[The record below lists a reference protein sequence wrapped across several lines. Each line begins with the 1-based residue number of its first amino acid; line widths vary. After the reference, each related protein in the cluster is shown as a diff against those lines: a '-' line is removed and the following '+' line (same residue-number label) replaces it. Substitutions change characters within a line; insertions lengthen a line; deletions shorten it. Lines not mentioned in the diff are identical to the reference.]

1 MPVSPRDFELYSRMT
16 GTPMPSDPMSR
27 MQMAPAVYD
36 FTKNFA
42 KKPNILEKT
51 GNLVKTVGKIG
62 LMGLGQGFKQSQA
75 NEQRAIEEQLRAK
88 AEAKQAE
95 ALVTGDSGVEVTSEP
110 LTAGERL
117 IDRKMKAKREEAEI
131 DQKTRDDK
139 QAKAIELL
147 QLKKQ
152 DLVKSEP
159 KPIGKTPDGQLLYDA
174 ADLNSQQ
181 PTTADNYQQDFV
193 PNQTSS
199 GLIDRKIEQGSQIA
213 DETPNVAEVLSE
225 SQDSRQSEF
234 ADPEDV
240 QKQMESDMIGGSLGK
255 NQLSKFLKQKGLD
268 QALLGAVG
276 DRTTETPRIG
286 DDSPLLDHPDV
297 IGGEDDNNLPS
308 GMNTGATK
316 NLSSFY
322 KEMRKMDAQERLK
335 NVSPSDRQVNP
346 LEQRAIDNQE
356 AIDSGFMSMTDEERA
371 NETARLG
378 GDRIREIAKKS
389 PDAISQTDLKRTGLL
404 SGQLTRFP
412 AGEET
417 RKAEERK
424 RLRRERNA
432 NMPTSEKA
440 EDFTAKF
447 VEGARSDIVRGQRG
461 NQSLGITRIP
471 ATNGDSQVGFVLA
484 NRPIDQAPSTAT
496 TYGFGVAP
504 GAEDI
509 IKGSLDA
516 NTFDSYMDRGMKE
529 ARQGKKRKAGEIFEY
544 LPQSARVVGG
554 TASLGDIVM

>member
-42 KKPNILEKT
+42 KKPNLLEKT

-62 LMGLGQGFKQSQA
+62 LMGLGQGFAQSQA
-75 NEQRAIEEQLRAK
+75 NEQRGIEEQLRAK

-147 QLKKQ
+147 QIKKQ
-152 DLVKSEP
+152 DLVGTP
-159 KPIGKTPDGQLLYDA
+159 KIEEEI
-174 ADLNSQQ
+174 QQ

-193 PNQTSS
+193 ANQTSS
-199 GLIDRKIEQGSQIA
+199 GLIDRKMEQGSQIA

-255 NQLSKFLKQKGLD
+255 SQLSKFLKQKGLD

-276 DRTTETPRIG
+276 DRTTEAPRIG

-297 IGGEDDNNLPS
+297 AGGEDDIALP
-308 GMNTGATK
+308 GGTNTSSTQD
-316 NLSSFY
+316 LSSFH
-322 KEMRKMDAQERLK
+322 KEMRKMGAMERNK
-335 NVSPSDRQVNP
+335 
-346 LEQRAIDNQE
+346 E
-356 AIDSGFMSMTDEERA
+356 AIDEIVGKIPSPSEKQVGSSPNELAGKDQATFEALMNRSAQTSTDSEAARSRVEQKTAAKQRMSGIKTPLTEKYYPSNVARTDIQVGGMKDRKTGLGKSVGISYTPMNGDTKVGFNIMDDPMKPTEVGTFDFVASPDTMKSLESREEDS
-371 NETARLG
+371 LG
-378 GDRIREIAKKS
+378 TKSFGKLFNIAKQKK
-389 PDAISQTDLKRTGLL
+389 QGF
-404 SGQLTRFP
+404 SGI
-412 AGEET
+412 E
-417 RKAEERK
+417 
-424 RLRRERNA
+424 
-432 NMPTSEKA
+432 M
-440 EDFTAKF
+440 
-447 VEGARSDIVRGQRG
+447 
-461 NQSLGITRIP
+461 
-471 ATNGDSQVGFVLA
+471 
-484 NRPIDQAPSTAT
+484 
-496 TYGFGVAP
+496 
-504 GAEDI
+504 
-509 IKGSLDA
+509 
-516 NTFDSYMDRGMKE
+516 
-529 ARQGKKRKAGEIFEY
+529 
-544 LPQSARVVGG
+544 
-554 TASLGDIVM
+554 